1 MEGNDDFLPQG
12 RPPGPVAVQLTAP
25 LGGNR
30 PGRKRSYNACY
41 HKEECRWCRKK
52 DAGKCKRLPEDC
64 TACEAEH
71 GRAAKAQA
79 AAAGSSGGGST
90 LPPTS
95 PMALRPKKKTRVEEE
110 EEEEEEM
117 EDQEEKDEEEEEVRV
132 LCLNPE
138 DMRDYRGELARQQ
151 VFWAAYEAL
160 LPPEE
165 GGLSRFWIEKFE
177 GMERAIKA
185 LRKRYCYFVRC
196 VFLSIFFFI
205 SYSFSS
211 FLFLFYFIFS
221 NSSPSS
227 IPPTTL
233 NTGEGRENKRG
244 KHGRR

>member
-1 MEGNDDFLPQG
+1 
-12 RPPGPVAVQLTAP
+12 
-25 LGGNR
+25 
-30 PGRKRSYNACY
+30 
-41 HKEECRWCRKK
+41 
-52 DAGKCKRLPEDC
+52 
-64 TACEAEH
+64 
-71 GRAAKAQA
+71 
-79 AAAGSSGGGST
+79 
-90 LPPTS
+90 
-95 PMALRPKKKTRVEEE
+95 MALRPKKKTRVEEE

-117 EDQEEKDEEEEEVRV
+117 EDEEEEDEEEEEVRV

-177 GMERAIKA
+177 GMARAIKA

-211 FLFLFYFIFS
+211 FLLLFYFIFL
-221 NSSPSS
+221 
-227 IPPTTL
+227 IPPPPPSHPPPSTQAKGGKTSEG
-233 NTGEGRENKRG
+233 NMGEDSRCEGCASGGTRTGLGGGEQGGVEEVDG
-244 KHGRR
+244 PGQAVGRRGWGVEKGGWQPHR